1 MKDFLKKC
9 GTAVKSGAKN
19 MLYGTKERWYYWF
32 VILGAILIDQFT
44 KWLAVKY
51 LKPVGSV
58 PLWQGVLHLTYLQNK
73 GAAFGMLSDRRAVF
87 MVISILGLTV
97 FLIYLFAK
105 KERETLLDIGLA
117 MVIGGGIGN
126 MIDRVALGYVV
137 DFIDFALI
145 DFAIFNGADSF
156 VCVGAGMMILAMILS
171 IIHESKAQ
179 KAAQNE
185 GLSHEDDADGR

>member
-1 MKDFLKKC
+1 MKEFLKKC

-19 MLYGTKERWYYWF
+19 MLYGTKERWYYWL
-32 VILGAILIDQFT
+32 VILGAIFIDQFT
-44 KWLAVKY
+44 KWLAVNY

-87 MVISILGLTV
+87 MVISSLGLTV

-126 MIDRVALGYVV
+126 MIDRIALGYVV

-171 IIHESKAQ
+171 IIRESKAQ